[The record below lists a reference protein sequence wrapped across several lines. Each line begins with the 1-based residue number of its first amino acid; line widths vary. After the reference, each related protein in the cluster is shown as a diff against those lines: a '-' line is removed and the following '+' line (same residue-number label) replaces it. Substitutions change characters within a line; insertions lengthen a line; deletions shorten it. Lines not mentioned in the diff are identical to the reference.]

1 MRYIRKD
8 DCRKMVDLL
17 DALKVN
23 FKKRNEDMVT
33 YYINHLEHELKT
45 NIAVMYP
52 KNDWNIPEI
61 ED

>member
-1 MRYIRKD
+1 
-8 DCRKMVDLL
+8 MVDLL

-23 FKKRNEDMVT
+23 FKKGNEDMVT